1 MLNLVT
7 NACDAM
13 PNPGEVT
20 ITVRPV
26 PGDEARQLGSRLV
39 ESQQA
44 LLEVADTGTGVVP
57 ELRTRIFE
65 PFFTTKQRGKGTG
78 LGLAAVQGIV
88 VQNKGSLALDSE
100 LGKGSRFR
108 IFFAVAAAA
117 EEPALASDQ
126 APASPGDKKAKG
138 RILIVDDEDGV
149 RFTAKRLLENHG
161 YGVLV
166 ASSGAEAL
174 QLLASNPPVDLVLAD
189 LAMPEMD
196 GRELGERVL
205 HHYPGLPV
213 MYMSG
218 YFNDPSLSQ
227 PGAQRVTGYLAKPF
241 SREQLF
247 DAVHSAMHP
256 EEARL

>member
-117 EEPALASDQ
+117 EEPALASVPPSFGKASKPDSAGPGLPMASKHRASPRT
-126 APASPGDKKAKG
+126 APASPGKKT
-138 RILIVDDEDGV
+138 RC
-149 RFTAKRLLENHG
+149 R
-161 YGVLV
+161 
-166 ASSGAEAL
+166 S
-174 QLLASNPPVDLVLAD
+174 
-189 LAMPEMD
+189 
-196 GRELGERVL
+196 
-205 HHYPGLPV
+205 
-213 MYMSG
+213 
-218 YFNDPSLSQ
+218 
-227 PGAQRVTGYLAKPF
+227 
-241 SREQLF
+241 
-247 DAVHSAMHP
+247 
-256 EEARL
+256 